1 MQSLTPASA
10 DDLPP
15 LDALIADDPFPF
27 QSGTYGE
34 GGTPAE
40 QPRNGDQ
47 PGEIPSVIGNAAGG
61 TASPLPRE
69 GRESMQRPCEGSDDG
84 RRPQKAAQDSAVGGP
99 AAAVSQR
106 VVLPDRRDHGSR
118 GPQLPQPGGPR
129 CLSLA

>member
-15 LDALIADDPFPF
+15 LGELIADDPFPF

-69 GRESMQRPCEGSDDG
+69 GSVAYFGMVTGLVFSWLGGCACGGAG
-84 RRPQKAAQDSAVGGP
+84 RMLVRTSGVRAVWCG
-99 AAAVSQR
+99 
-106 VVLPDRRDHGSR
+106 
-118 GPQLPQPGGPR
+118 
-129 CLSLA
+129 C